1 MPPMTLKLAFIGFR
15 HGHIFDLYKRAATTE
30 GVEIVAACE
39 EDAAAREKVI
49 ADGSANITHTDYR
62 AMLDEVR
69 CDAVAVGDYYSIR
82 GARTLEAL
90 ARGKHVLTDKPPC
103 TRLEELDR
111 IESLLKEKK
120 LKLGCMFD
128 SRDLAPF
135 LGLRALIRE
144 GRIGEVQA
152 VVIGGQ
158 HPLLRGTR
166 PGWYFEDGKHGGTI
180 NDIAIHIFDFIPWMT
195 GLDIAALEA
204 ARCWSA
210 SGTPMKDAAQFM
222 LSLSNGAGLMA
233 EVSYFMPNSMGYT
246 LPHYWRTT
254 VFGTK
259 GMIETSA
266 TSTSILGAFDGLKQP
281 ETLPLPPADPG
292 GYLRAFLAD
301 VQGKPLPEA
310 VDTPGVLRAARLALT
325 VQKAADDRSVNVPI
339 GFKR

>member
-1 MPPMTLKLAFIGFR
+1 MTIRLAFIGFR

-39 EDAAAREKVI
+39 EDPAARDKVA
-49 ADGSANITHTDYR
+49 ADGSAKITHADYR
-62 AMLDEVR
+62 KMLDEVP
-69 CDAVAVGDYYSIR
+69 CDAVAVGDYYGIR
-82 GARTLEAL
+82 GARILEAL
-90 ARGKHVLTDKPPC
+90 GRGKHVLTDKPPC

-111 IESLLKEKK
+111 IENLLREEK

-144 GRIGEVQA
+144 GRIGDVQGI
-152 VVIGGQ
+152 VIGGQ

-166 PGWYFEDGKHGGTI
+166 PAWYFEDGKHGGTI
-180 NDIAIHIFDFIPWMT
+180 NDIAIHIFDLIPWMT
-195 GLDIAALEA
+195 GLDFAAVEA
-204 ARCWSA
+204 ARCWTGFA
-210 SGTPMKDAAQFM
+210 TGTPMKDAAQFM
-222 LSLSNGAGLMA
+222 LSLSNGAGLMG

-254 VFGTK
+254 IFGTK

-281 ETLPLPPADPG
+281 ETLALPPANPG

-301 VQGKPLPEA
+301 VRGEA
-310 VDTPGVLRAARLALT
+310 KADEVDTRGVLRAARLALT
-325 VQKAADDRSVNVPI
+325 VQKAADERRTGVPLT
-339 GFKR
+339 K

>member
-1 MPPMTLKLAFIGFR
+1 MKLAFVGFR
-15 HGHIFDLYKRAATTE
+15 HGHIFDLYKRATSTE
-30 GVEIVAACE
+30 GIEVVAASE
-39 EDAAAREKVI
+39 EDVAAREKVT
-49 ADGSANITHTDYR
+49 ADGSAKITHADYR
-62 AMLDEVR
+62 KMLDEVP

-90 ARGKHVLTDKPPC
+90 RRGKHVLTDKPPC
-103 TRLEELDR
+103 TRLEELDQ
-111 IESLLKEKK
+111 IEGLLREKK

-180 NDIAIHIFDFIPWMT
+180 NDIAIHIFDLIPWMT
-195 GLDIAALEA
+195 GLDFAALQA

-210 SGTPMKDAAQFM
+210 SGTPMNDAAQFM

-259 GMIETSA
+259 GMVETSA
-266 TSTSILGAFDGLKQP
+266 TSTAVLGAFDGLKQP
-281 ETLPLPPADPG
+281 DTLPLPPANPG

-301 VQGKPLPEA
+301 VAGKPLPDA
-310 VDTPGVLRAARLALT
+310 VDTAGVLRAARLALT
-325 VQKAADDRSVNVPI
+325 VQKAADDRSVNVPT
-339 GFKR
+339 RLER